1 MAGWLIE
8 PFISSM
14 GFDYLPAH
22 LQREIIGMT
31 HALLWARGHTYISLL
46 MASYPTPSNEFL
58 VSTVDSKKAIPEEI
72 QSKLDTYYPHMRPV
86 TGRRGSARSP
96 NIAIRGITAVTEALV
111 CNGWTC
117 VASPR
122 MLYEVT
128 GNYSSR
134 PIIRPEIRVDLAKIV
149 LEIAEG
155 FNK

>member
-1 MAGWLIE
+1 
-8 PFISSM
+8 
-14 GFDYLPAH
+14 
-22 LQREIIGMT
+22 
-31 HALLWARGHTYISLL
+31 
-46 MASYPTPSNEFL
+46 
-58 VSTVDSKKAIPEEI
+58 
-72 QSKLDTYYPHMRPV
+72 MRPV